1 MAAICI
7 AMGGSFQATGKS
19 VYSMIVSFVRQ
30 LIFLIPAAF
39 VLALIGQDMGN
50 SDLVWWSYPIAEIAS
65 FIVSL
70 IFFFRLKRTI
80 LDKLPADSAQ

>member
-1 MAAICI
+1 
-7 AMGGSFQATGKS
+7 
-19 VYSMIVSFVRQ
+19 MIVSFVRQ